1 MTLILSNEEVEQLL
15 DVKDCIDM
23 LEDAYRDQAA
33 GRAISQLRMDTEVP
47 CGSLLCAKAPHPNA
61 SKLFIDFFLSGETQ
75 KLLVGMNRVPARSD
89 VKPKNPKLNPAKLK
103 LPSSLRR
110 CRKSSTGI
118 IKNSGKSF

>member
-1 MTLILSNEEVEQLL
+1 MKEPGSITLILSNEEVEQLL
-15 DVKDCIDM
+15 DVKDCIDV
-23 LEDAYRDQAA
+23 LEDAYREQAA

-89 VKPKNPKLNPAKLK
+89 VKPKKPQAR
-103 LPSSLRR
+103 S
-110 CRKSSTGI
+110 GEA
-118 IKNSGKSF
+118 KNSHHHSGDVGKVRQV